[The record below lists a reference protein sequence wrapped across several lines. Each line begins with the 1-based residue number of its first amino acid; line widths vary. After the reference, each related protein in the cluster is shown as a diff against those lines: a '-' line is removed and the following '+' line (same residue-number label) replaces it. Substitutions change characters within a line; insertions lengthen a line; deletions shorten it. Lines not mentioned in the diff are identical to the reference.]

1 MSIQTFMTTIS
12 DSIESIGLLWFLALV
27 LVDVVLWRIH
37 PAVGTIG
44 ALIIIAYLLNL
55 F

>member
-1 MSIQTFMTTIS
+1 MSIQTFLATVS
-12 DSIESIGLLWFLALV
+12 DSIESIGLLWFLV
-27 LVDVVLWRIH
+27 LVVADILLWRIH